1 MIGTLWLQGDALSK
15 ERAQRPPNMVIILA
29 DDLGY
34 GDLGTFGGWIPS
46 PHLDALAKSGLKF
59 TDFHSNGVVCS
70 PTRAALMTGRYPQR
84 AGIPGV
90 IVAALEG
97 KTHNDGIQDA
107 EWTLAEALRE
117 KGYATGLMGKWH
129 LGYQRPFNPTRHGFD
144 QFRGYISGN
153 VDYFSHIDQAGVEDW
168 WHDEKLEAE
177 EGYSTHLITQ
187 HAVDFIV
194 KNKNRPFFLYVA
206 HEAPHYPFQGP
217 HDKPLRTVG
226 QPGEIQGART
236 DKKAAYKEM
245 VEALDEGVGE
255 IVSKLEELKLHEN
268 TLVWF
273 MSDNGAA
280 RQGSNKPLRGYKG
293 GVWEG
298 GHRVP
303 AIASW
308 PSVIPSSTETSL
320 LTMTCDV
327 MPTLLSIADVGW
339 DGHQPLDGTN
349 LTPWLTDPSRAAE
362 ALSKRALFWNGTAMR
377 QGPWKLI
384 QTKGTPAPRYQLF
397 NLKQDL
403 SETQDLATQ
412 YPKRV
417 DSMRRALS
425 HWKTDM
431 EQTRTSQPSHTVE
444 QRSKR

>member
-1 MIGTLWLQGDALSK
+1 MLGTLGLQDGVLSK
-15 ERAQRPPNMVIILA
+15 ERALRPPNMVIILA

-107 EWTLAEALRE
+107 EWTLAEALRD

-129 LGYQRPFNPTRHGFD
+129 LGYQKPFNPTRHGFD

-177 EGYSTHLITQ
+177 EGYSTHLITK

-194 KNKNRPFFLYVA
+194 ENKNRPFFLYVA

-217 HDKPLRTVG
+217 HDKPLRT
-226 QPGEIQGART
+226 
-236 DKKAAYKEM
+236 
-245 VEALDEGVGE
+245 L
-255 IVSKLEELKLHEN
+255 
-268 TLVWF
+268 
-273 MSDNGAA
+273 
-280 RQGSNKPLRGYKG
+280 
-293 GVWEG
+293 
-298 GHRVP
+298 
-303 AIASW
+303 
-308 PSVIPSSTETSL
+308 SL
-320 LTMTCDV
+320 
-327 MPTLLSIADVGW
+327 I
-339 DGHQPLDGTN
+339 H
-349 LTPWLTDPSRAAE
+349 
-362 ALSKRALFWNGTAMR
+362 
-377 QGPWKLI
+377 I
-384 QTKGTPAPRYQLF
+384 
-397 NLKQDL
+397 
-403 SETQDLATQ
+403 
-412 YPKRV
+412 
-417 DSMRRALS
+417 
-425 HWKTDM
+425 
-431 EQTRTSQPSHTVE
+431 
-444 QRSKR
+444 